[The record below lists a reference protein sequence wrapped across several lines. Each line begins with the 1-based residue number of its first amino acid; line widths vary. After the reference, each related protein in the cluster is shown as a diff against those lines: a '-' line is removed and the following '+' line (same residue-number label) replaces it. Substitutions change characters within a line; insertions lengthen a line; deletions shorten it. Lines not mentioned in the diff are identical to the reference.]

1 MRTLVVIATLAG
13 LAALAGLATLVALGL
28 AIAPPA
34 YAGEAADTGEAPAT
48 PSKPTLDVV
57 LTLAGGRTL
66 ECTVLEGTKDGTIKV
81 KSPYGEQTFKRNEWV
96 EARPKTPPAE
106 FAIAKGL
113 YNKRQFGKASDKYQ
127 EIYDTY
133 EHLYV
138 LGADALDGKGQALM
152 QLDKYKSA
160 LAVYER
166 LFQDYSGADI
176 TYLRRYFY
184 AVCLSQVGGEK
195 NFDEAVTQLEG
206 VVAVT
211 DDVITVRS
219 LYQLGLIHNRNKKR
233 LLALRA
239 FMQVFILYRSY
250 QGDNQQE
257 IQALVERARKNAIA
271 CCNALGKSSNTSIK
285 RRVGKIKSA
294 LEHAGR

>member
-1 MRTLVVIATLAG
+1 MRTLVVIAA
-13 LAALAGLATLVALGL
+13 LAALAGLGL
-28 AIAPPA
+28 PIAPSA

-48 PSKPTLDVV
+48 PSKLTLDVI
-57 LTLAGGRTL
+57 LKLANNKTL

-106 FAIAKGL
+106 FAIADGL
-113 YNKRQFGKASDKYQ
+113 YNKRQFGKASEKYQ

-160 LAVYER
+160 LAVYEH

-176 TYLRRYFY
+176 TYLRRYYY
-184 AVCLSQVGGEK
+184 AVCLSQVGGAA
-195 NFDEAVTQLEG
+195 NFDKAVTQLEG

-211 DDVITVRS
+211 DDVLTVRS

-250 QGDNQQE
+250 QGENQQE
-257 IQALVERARKNAIA
+257 VLALVERARTNAIE
-271 CCNALGKSSNTSIK
+271 CCDDLGKSSNTSIK
-285 RRVGKIKSA
+285 RRVGKIKAA
-294 LEHAGR
+294 LERAGR